1 MSHIMHLTD
10 RQWYNFICGMQ
21 AGLKLRDLTLPSF
34 ETDIVL
40 KPIGVGGYGQIG
52 IAIPQVVWDGVSLTG
67 LVPVFTHDV
76 DIGYAGFSC
85 KITWDNTRL
94 NVVGLV
100 DGDFGAIG
108 TYIDY
113 TLSPGSCHVV
123 GLREAPTEYTEPMIL
138 FYLSVVIIDTN
149 ITKDNPIPIKLVSGN
164 GYDINYTTL
173 IKYVLNPQDNNYY
186 SYFITPIKNIDGAI
200 VSEKENV
207 KAPIGDEKTVAAPSS
222 PSGVFIGTSFTTPGD
237 RGVVPIVTNSNV
249 KDNFPYNGIQ
259 TRVIVEDSEAIFTY
273 LRVVGVDGWTLT
285 TTTSTN
291 ENGYLVLDII
301 GNRDEAKTDSITVG
315 YIEYAIGNKDGSY
328 LIPLRNVLSKLFN
341 ATDVLNCFNGS
352 GAILYNDS
360 GDYGTDGSGGIIGTG
375 GAGGIGGGG
384 PIWSDSEQIIWIG
397 INDTPKYPIYLK
409 PGWNEVHFWI
419 PFIFPDDEWVEAQI
433 IIEAGGYLL
442 IPTGFEFNIKIDKN
456 APEKTGNPKMI
467 DSLSFTDL
475 YDIEIQ
481 SIPVPVDLDNLINE
495 IVFEDIHAIDIIN
508 ATILAE
514 QTVIEDISFED
525 VHHVEIQGA
534 PFTGE
539 VEEVEE
545 INFEDVITTELINT
559 DIILKDDNIEEINF
573 EDEED
578 KDIINVDISNKAETE
593 NIGFND
599 FVDIDYE

>member
-67 LVPVFTHDV
+67 LIPVFTHDV

-149 ITKDNPIPIKLVSGN
+149 ITKDNPIPIKLVNGN

-207 KAPIGDEKTVAAPSS
+207 KAPIGDEKTIAAPSS
-222 PSGVFIGTSFTTPGD
+222 PSGVFIGTSFTPPGEK
-237 RGVVPIVTNSNV
+237 GVVPIVANSNV
-249 KDNFPYNGIQ
+249 NDNFPYNGIQ
-259 TRVIVEDSEAIFTY
+259 TRVIVEDSESIFTY
-273 LRVVGVDGWTLT
+273 LRVVGVSGWTLT

-328 LIPLRNVLSKLFN
+328 LIPLRNILSKLFN

-375 GAGGIGGGG
+375 YINAGGIGGGG

-409 PGWNEVHFWI
+409 PGWNKVHFWI

-433 IIEAGGYLL
+433 IVEAGGYLL

-467 DSLSFTDL
+467 DSLRFTDL

-481 SIPVPVDLDNLINE
+481 SIPVPVDLDGIFDE
-495 IVFEDIHAIDIIN
+495 IIFEDIHAIDITN
-508 ATILAE
+508 ATLLAE
-514 QTVIEDISFED
+514 TSLIENLNIEDIYN
-525 VHHVEIQGA
+525 VEIETE
-534 PFTGE
+534 PFSGE
-539 VEEVEE
+539 FDKVEE
-545 INFEDVITTELINT
+545 INLQDVNSITLVNTTIINNNDNVTEDV
-559 DIILKDDNIEEINF
+559 
-573 EDEED
+573 
-578 KDIINVDISNKAETE
+578 
-593 NIGFND
+593 GFTD
-599 FVDIDYE
+599 FVQIEKI